1 MALSLVRPSAAPRGA
16 RHGSGTAMSAANV
29 YRAHEKKF
37 DAVVSVVLGLALW
50 ELIDS
55 FLVNNPLVLVGPSRV
70 AASFLSLLSRGVL
83 ARHVYATF
91 TEFILGYLVGVVVGF
106 GVGVV
111 MALSRHTKEVL
122 SPWVTIWY
130 NAPVILLAPL
140 FITALGLGLVSKM
153 AIVFIAAVFPVLFN
167 TYTGMTTVDGRLI
180 EAVRA
185 FGGTRR
191 QIFFKVTLPGA
202 LPLVMTGLRLS
213 VGRALV
219 GAIVSEFFGS
229 RAGLGY
235 LITAA
240 SEAFR
245 TAEAFVGVVLLAV
258 GGYATFEVLKYAERK
273 IAPWYQY
280 RV

>member
-1 MALSLVRPSAAPRGA
+1 MSVI
-16 RHGSGTAMSAANV
+16 GTI
-29 YRAHEKKF
+29 YRSHEKKF
-37 DAVVSVVLGLALW
+37 DAVISVILGLIIW
-50 ELIDS
+50 QMIDS
-55 FLVNNPLVLVGPSRV
+55 LFIRNPLVLVGPFRV
-70 AASFLSLLSRGVL
+70 VQAFMNLFSRGVL

-91 TEFILGYLVGVVVGF
+91 VEFILGYLVGVVTGF
-106 GVGVV
+106 GLGVA
-111 MALSRHTKEVL
+111 MALSRRAREIL
-122 SPWVTIWY
+122 NPWVTIWY
-130 NAPVILLAPL
+130 NAPIILLAPL
-140 FITALGLGLVSKM
+140 FITAFGLGLVSKVV
-153 AIVFIAAVFPVLFN
+153 IVFIAAVFPVLFN
-167 TYTGMTTVDGRLI
+167 TYTGMTTVDGRLV

-191 QIFFKVTLPGA
+191 QIFFKVTVPAA

-229 RAGLGY
+229 RAGIGY

-245 TAEAFVGVVLLAV
+245 TAEALVGVVLLAI
-258 GGYATFEVLKYAERK
+258 GGYVTFEVLKYIERK
-273 IAPWYQY
+273 IAPWYEY

>member
-1 MALSLVRPSAAPRGA
+1 
-16 RHGSGTAMSAANV
+16 MSALGKI
-29 YRAHEKKF
+29 YRSHEKKF
-37 DAVVSVVLGLALW
+37 DAIISVILGMVIW
-50 ELIDS
+50 EMVDS
-55 FLVNNPLVLVGPSRV
+55 LMIRNSLVLVGPSRV
-70 AASFLSLLSRGVL
+70 AEAFMKLLSRGVL

-91 TEFILGYLVGVVVGF
+91 VEFILGYLVGVMIGI
-106 GVGVV
+106 GVGVL
-111 MALSRHTKEVL
+111 MALSRRAKEIL

-130 NAPVILLAPL
+130 NAPIILLAPL
-140 FITALGLGLVSKM
+140 FITAFGLGIASKI
-153 AIVFIAAVFPVLFN
+153 AIVFIGAVFPVLFN
-167 TYTGMTTVDGRLI
+167 TYTGMTTVDGRLV

-191 QIFFKVTLPGA
+191 QIFFKVTVPGA

-219 GAIVSEFFGS
+219 GAIVSEFFGA
-229 RAGLGY
+229 RAGIGY

-245 TAEAFVGVVLLAV
+245 TAEALVGVVLLAI
-258 GGYATFEVLKYAERK
+258 GGYLTFEVLKYVERK
-273 IAPWYQY
+273 IAPWYEY

>member
-1 MALSLVRPSAAPRGA
+1 
-16 RHGSGTAMSAANV
+16 MSAIAKI
-29 YRAHEKKF
+29 YRGDEKKF
-37 DAVVSVVLGLALW
+37 DAVASVILGLILW
-50 ELIDS
+50 QLVDS
-55 FLVNNPLVLVGPSRV
+55 LLVKNPLVLVGPSRV
-70 AASFLSLLSRGVL
+70 IQAFVGLLAKGLLV
-83 ARHVYATF
+83 RHVYTTF
-91 TEFILGYLVGVVVGF
+91 VEFILGYLVGVGVGII
-106 GVGVV
+106 VGVV
-111 MALSRHTKEVL
+111 MALSRRAKEIL

-130 NAPVILLAPL
+130 NAPVVLLAPL
-140 FITALGLGLVSKM
+140 FITALGLGLASKV

-167 TYTGMTTVDGRLI
+167 TYTGLTTVDGRLV

-202 LPLVMTGLRLS
+202 LPLIMTGLRLS

-229 RAGLGY
+229 RAGIGY

-240 SEAFR
+240 SESFR
-245 TAEAFVGVVLLAV
+245 TAEALVGVVLLAI
-258 GGYATFEVLKYAERK
+258 GGYVTFEALKYIERK
-273 IAPWYQY
+273 IAPWYEH

>member
-1 MALSLVRPSAAPRGA
+1 
-16 RHGSGTAMSAANV
+16 MSAIASI

-37 DAVVSVVLGLALW
+37 DAVISVFLGLIIWQMVDAF
-50 ELIDS
+50 LIR
-55 FLVNNPLVLVGPSRV
+55 NPLVLVGPSRV
-70 AASFLSLLSRGVL
+70 IQSFINLVSRGVL

-91 TEFILGYLVGVVVGF
+91 VEFILGYLVGVVIGIGL
-106 GVGVV
+106 GVA
-111 MALSRHTKEVL
+111 MALNRRTKEVL

-130 NAPVILLAPL
+130 NAPIILLAPL
-140 FITALGLGLVSKM
+140 FITAFGLGLASKVV
-153 AIVFIAAVFPVLFN
+153 IVVIAAVFPVLFN
-167 TYTGMTTVDGRLI
+167 TYTGLTTVDGRLV

-185 FGGTRR
+185 FGGNRK
-191 QIFFKVTLPGA
+191 QIFFKVTVPGA

-219 GAIVSEFFGS
+219 GAIVSEFFGA
-229 RAGLGY
+229 RAGIGFF
-235 LITAA
+235 ITAA

-245 TAEAFVGVVLLAV
+245 TAEALVGVVLLAI

-273 IAPWYQY
+273 IAPWYEH